1 MFIPVLQQL
10 STFKQ
15 LWVMITLGIQL
26 GATLLILKR
35 TGSRENPQSTL
46 TPPTDTDESACAP
59 PGDSPEEC

>member
-35 TGSRENPQSTL
+35 TGSRKSPQSTL
-46 TPPTDTDESACAP
+46 TPPADESACAP
-59 PGDSPEEC
+59 PGDSPDER